1 MGRRDY
7 PHRGYLQPHKSS
19 ASPAETCARLI
30 WAARN
35 AAKTPSAATLAVRI
49 DPIAEV
55 ANANQPPD
63 GGFRQRATSIATAP
77 SSSMAAYWPFGPD

>member
-19 ASPAETCARLI
+19 ALPAETCARLI
-30 WAARN
+30 WTDGQRRDA
-35 AAKTPSAATLAVRI
+35 PSAATLAVGI

-55 ANANQPPD
+55 GSGNQPPD
-63 GGFRQRATSIATAP
+63 GDSSAGDSDSQLHRA
-77 SSSMAAYWPFGPD
+77 